1 MPRLHLIRF
10 LVVLSAV
17 LVWSFPGYSVT
28 RSSSA
33 AEVLLL
39 AQANQDRAA
48 RGLAPVQPDPL
59 LTQAALYHAQQ
70 MVEHNDISHGFAG
83 EPDLSERG
91 SSAGVHF
98 SLITENVA
106 EAQSAEV
113 IHDLWMHSPDHR
125 ANLLDPEVNAVG
137 IAVIDHNGAA
147 FAVEDFAA
155 TVTPLSLDEQERTVL
170 NSLST
175 TGLTALNSADQ
186 ITAAR
191 STCGMQAGYAGAQQP
206 WYILRYRAAH
216 LDHLPSK
223 LQARI
228 GSGMYHRIAVGACS
242 TTTNGQF
249 ASYTVAVLLYP

>member
-1 MPRLHLIRF
+1 MPRLHIFRF
-10 LVVLSAV
+10 LL
-17 LVWSFPGYSVT
+17 LLQGFLCWSHAGYSVT
-28 RSSSA
+28 RPSTS

-59 LTQAALYHAQQ
+59 LTQAALFHAQQ

-106 EAQSAEV
+106 EAQSAAV

-137 IAVIDHNGAA
+137 IAVIDHDGAA

-170 NSLST
+170 KSLSAA
-175 TGLTALNSADQ
+175 GLKPLNSAEQ
-186 ITAAR
+186 VTAAR
-191 STCGMQAGYAGAQQP
+191 STCSMQAGYAGIQQP

-216 LDHLPSK
+216 LDHLPNK

-228 GSGMYHRIAVGACS
+228 DSGMYHRIAVGACS
-242 TTTNGQF
+242 TANPGQF
-249 ASYTVAVLLYP
+249 ASYSVAILLYP

>member
-10 LVVLSAV
+10 ILLLSG
-17 LVWSFPGYSVT
+17 LLLWPLSGYSIA
-28 RSSSA
+28 RPSSSA
-33 AEVLLL
+33 ASLLL

-48 RGLAPVQPDPL
+48 RGLAPVHSDPL
-59 LTQAALYHAQQ
+59 LAQAALYHAQQ

-91 SSAGVHF
+91 SSAGVRF

-113 IHDLWMHSPDHR
+113 IHGLWMRSPDHR
-125 ANLLDPEVNAVG
+125 ANLLDPEVNVVG
-137 IAVIDHNGAA
+137 IAVIDHDGAA

-155 TVTPLSLDEQERTVL
+155 TVTPLSLEEQEKTVL
-170 NSLST
+170 KSLSHA
-175 TGLTALNSADQ
+175 GLTALNGAEQ
-186 ITAAR
+186 VTAAR

-216 LDHLPSK
+216 LDRLPGK
-223 LQARI
+223 LQARV
-228 GSGMYHRIAVGACS
+228 GSGVYHKIAVGACS
-242 TTTNGQF
+242 LSTPGQF
-249 ASYTVAVLLYP
+249 ASYSVAVLLYP